1 MYRRIPY
8 DGWDDQTDAITAY
21 TNIIKKNIEYDCLV
35 FDAKSDS
42 DRMQIDMIVSL
53 MAETIAVKREKVTI
67 AKAEYPYPYVV
78 NKLLRVGYFHV
89 QYVLGCLKKQR
100 DRIHNIKAYV
110 LACIFNAPT
119 TMDAYYRAEVKR
131 RMYAESGV

>member
-1 MYRRIPY
+1 M
-8 DGWDDQTDAITAY
+8 DQMDVITTY
-21 TNIIKKNIEYDCLV
+21 TNIIKKNIEYDTLI

-53 MAETIAVKREKVTI
+53 MAETIAAKRETVTI

-78 NKLLRVGYFHV
+78 NKLLRVGQNHV
-89 QYVLGCLKKQR
+89 QYILWCLSKQTGK
-100 DRIHNIKAYV
+100 IWNIKAYV

-119 TMDAYYRAEVKR
+119 MIDAYYQAEVSHD
-131 RMYAESGV
+131 MYGQ